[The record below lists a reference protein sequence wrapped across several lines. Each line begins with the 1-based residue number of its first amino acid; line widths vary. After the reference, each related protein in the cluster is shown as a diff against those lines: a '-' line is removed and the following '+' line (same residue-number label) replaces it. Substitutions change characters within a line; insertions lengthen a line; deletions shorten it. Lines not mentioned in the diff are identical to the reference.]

1 MKACCIFCLHCQ
13 GKNNGIHQLL
23 YDDSH
28 NKVFFQATQLF
39 IISFLYLQMMT
50 AKSNK
55 LSLFDFTMIVVSLVI
70 GMGIFRTP
78 LNVAQASPNT
88 FLFFAAWIAGG
99 LVALCGAL
107 TYAEIGSRLPVTGG
121 YYKVFSYAY
130 HPSIAFAINCVILVS
145 NAASLAAVALVG
157 GEYIT
162 GIFIPLS
169 KDVAWTSVAANSS
182 YIQTI
187 HIIIAITAIVIFYG
201 VNLAGLKM
209 SAKTQNVL
217 TVIKIIL
224 ILLLIAPLF
233 FATNDSTLQPF
244 NSGISPTLRE
254 YIKAFGIGLVAVSFT
269 YGGYQQTI
277 NFGAEVDQPA
287 KNIPRGIFF
296 GIAIIILLYLTI
308 NYAYVKVIG
317 FETLQ
322 HSKNIAAIMAS
333 KIFGINAERILSGF
347 LFLSVLAYVNV
358 LLMSN
363 PRVMYAMSEDNILPP
378 VFKKRNPVTEV
389 LTVSLSVFT
398 AVCIIIIFWAKEF
411 DKILSFT
418 IFLDCF
424 GMILSAATIFIL
436 RKKTKHLDD
445 TGIYKMKLFPLMPIV
460 FIAAYV
466 FVAISITLDY
476 EKNGY
481 AALIGISVMAVFTGL
496 YFLLAQLKKN
506 KS

>member
-1 MKACCIFCLHCQ
+1 
-13 GKNNGIHQLL
+13 
-23 YDDSH
+23 
-28 NKVFFQATQLF
+28 
-39 IISFLYLQMMT
+39 MT

-55 LSLFDFTMIVVSLVI
+55 LNLFDFTMIVVSLVI

-78 LNVAQASPNT
+78 ANVAKASPDT

-169 KDVAWTSVAANSS
+169 KDIEWMKVAANIS

-187 HIIIAITAIVIFYG
+187 HIIIAIVAIVIFYG

-233 FATNDSTLQPF
+233 FADNSAINQITPSTI
-244 NSGISPTLRE
+244 NPTFKE

-277 NFGAEVDQPA
+277 NFGAEVDNAP
-287 KNIPRGIFF
+287 KNVPRGIFF
-296 GIAIIILLYLTI
+296 GIAIIVILYLTI
-308 NYAYVKVIG
+308 NYAYIKVIG
-317 FETLQ
+317 FDTLHQPET
-322 HSKNIAAIMAS
+322 KNIAAIMAS
-333 KIFGINAERILSGF
+333 KIFGVNAERVLSAF

-363 PRVMYAMSEDNILPP
+363 PRVMYAMSEDKILPD
-378 VFKKRNPVTEV
+378 VFKKRNAKTDV
-389 LTVSLSVFT
+389 LTVSLSVF
-398 AVCIIIIFWAKEF
+398 AAICIIIIFWAKEF
-411 DKILSFT
+411 DRILSFT

-445 TGIYKMKLFPLMPIV
+445 TGIYKMKLFPLLPLV

-466 FVAISITLDY
+466 FVAISIALDY
-476 EKNGY
+476 KDNKY
-481 AALIGISVMAVFTGL
+481 AALTGLAVMAVFTGL

-506 KS
+506 KN

>member
-1 MKACCIFCLHCQ
+1 
-13 GKNNGIHQLL
+13 
-23 YDDSH
+23 
-28 NKVFFQATQLF
+28 
-39 IISFLYLQMMT
+39 MT

-55 LSLFDFTMIVVSLVI
+55 LNLFDFTMIVVSLVI

-78 LNVAQASPNT
+78 ANVAKASPDI
-88 FLFFAAWIAGG
+88 FLFFATWLAGG

-169 KDVAWTSVAANSS
+169 KDIEWMKITANIN

-187 HIIIAITAIVIFYG
+187 HIIIAIVAIVIFYG
-201 VNLAGLKM
+201 INLAGLKM

-233 FATNDSTLQPF
+233 FADNSAVNQITPSTI
-244 NSGISPTLRE
+244 NPTLKE

-277 NFGAEVDQPA
+277 NFGAEVDKAP
-287 KNIPRGIFF
+287 KNVPRGIFF
-296 GIAIIILLYLTI
+296 GIAIIVILYLTI
-308 NYAYVKVIG
+308 NYAYIKVIG
-317 FETLQ
+317 FDTLHQ
-322 HSKNIAAIMAS
+322 PATKNIAAIMAS
-333 KIFGINAERILSGF
+333 KIFGINAERVLSGF

-378 VFKKRNPVTEV
+378 VFKQRNPKTDV
-389 LTVSLSVFT
+389 LTVSLSVF
-398 AVCIIIIFWAKEF
+398 AAICIIIIFWAKEF
-411 DKILSFT
+411 DRILSFT

-445 TGIYKMKLFPLMPIV
+445 TGIYKMKLFPLMPVI
-460 FIAAYV
+460 FIIAYI

-476 EKNGY
+476 ENNHY
-481 AALIGISVMAVFTGL
+481 AALTGIAVMAVFTGL
-496 YFLLAQLKKN
+496 YFLLATLKKD
-506 KS
+506 KG

>member
-1 MKACCIFCLHCQ
+1 
-13 GKNNGIHQLL
+13 
-23 YDDSH
+23 
-28 NKVFFQATQLF
+28 
-39 IISFLYLQMMT
+39 MT
-50 AKSNK
+50 AKTNK
-55 LSLFDFTMIVVSLVI
+55 LNLFDFTMIVVSLVI

-78 LNVAQASPNT
+78 ANVAKASPDT

-99 LVALCGAL
+99 LIALCGAL

-130 HPSIAFAINCVILVS
+130 HPSVAFAINCVILVS
-145 NAASLAAVALVG
+145 NAASLAMVALVG
-157 GEYIT
+157 GEYIS

-169 KDVAWTSVAANSS
+169 KDKAWMEIAANSS

-187 HIIIAITAIVIFYG
+187 HIIIAIVAILIFYG

-224 ILLLIAPLF
+224 ILLLITPLF
-233 FATNDSTLQPF
+233 FAD
-244 NSGISPTLRE
+244 NSGVNQLIHPSTVSPTFIE

-277 NFGAEVDQPA
+277 NFGAEVDRPA
-287 KNIPRGIFF
+287 KNVPRGIFL
-296 GIAIIILLYLTI
+296 GIAIIISLYLTI
-308 NYAYVKVIG
+308 NYAYIKVIG
-317 FETLQ
+317 FDTMHLKETT
-322 HSKNIAAIMAS
+322 NIAAIMAS
-333 KIFGINAERILSGF
+333 KIFGVNAERVLSGF

-378 VFKKRNPVTEV
+378 VFKKRNPNTDV
-389 LTVSLSVFT
+389 LTVSLSVF
-398 AVCIIIIFWAKEF
+398 AAICIIIIFWAKEF
-411 DKILSFT
+411 DRILSFT

-445 TGIYKMKLFPLMPIV
+445 TGIYKMKWFPLMPLV
-460 FIAAYV
+460 FIAAYI
-466 FVAISITLDY
+466 FVAISIALDY
-476 EKNGY
+476 KDNKH
-481 AALIGISVMAVFTGL
+481 AALTGIAVMAAFTGL
-496 YFLLAQLKKN
+496 YFFLAQLKK
-506 KS
+506 K

>member
-1 MKACCIFCLHCQ
+1 
-13 GKNNGIHQLL
+13 
-23 YDDSH
+23 
-28 NKVFFQATQLF
+28 
-39 IISFLYLQMMT
+39 
-50 AKSNK
+50 
-55 LSLFDFTMIVVSLVI
+55 
-70 GMGIFRTP
+70 MGIFRTP
-78 LNVAQASPNT
+78 LNVAKASPDT

-99 LVALCGAL
+99 VVALCGAL

-162 GIFIPLS
+162 SIFIPLS
-169 KDVAWTSVAANSS
+169 KDAEWIKVAANAGF
-182 YIQTI
+182 IQSI
-187 HIIIAITAIVIFYG
+187 HIGIAIVAIVIFYCI
-201 VNLAGLKM
+201 NLAGLKM

-233 FATNDSTLQPF
+233 FADS
-244 NSGISPTLRE
+244 NAASGPISHTAISPTLRE

-277 NFGAEVDQPA
+277 NFGAEVATPA

-296 GIAIIILLYLTI
+296 GISIIILLYLTI
-308 NYAYVKVIG
+308 NYAYIRVIG
-317 FETLQ
+317 FETLHQ
-322 HSKNIAAIMAS
+322 PETKNIAAFMAG
-333 KIFGINAERILSGF
+333 KVFGVNAERILSGF

-378 VFKKRNPVTEV
+378 VFKQRNSKTDV
-389 LTVSLSVFT
+389 LTVSLSVF
-398 AVCIIIIFWAKEF
+398 AALCIVIIFWAKEF
-411 DKILSFT
+411 DTILSFT

-424 GMILSAATIFIL
+424 GMVLSAATIFIL

-445 TGIYKMKLFPLMPIV
+445 TGIYKMKLFPVMPLV
-460 FIAAYV
+460 FIIAYI

-476 EKNGY
+476 EKNNY
-481 AALIGISVMAVFTGL
+481 AALTGLIVMAVFTGL
-496 YFLLAQLKKN
+496 YFLLTQLKK
-506 KS
+506 KVKAS